1 MMQIQITTDEITAVM
16 QEMFPREYTICVQK
30 VHISKL
36 EGMISQGEKEADPVD
51 GLASDNGQLHAHS
64 TP

>member
-1 MMQIQITTDEITAVM
+1 MIQIQIGTDEIVSVM

-36 EGMISQGEKEADPVD
+36 EGMITQGEKEADLVD
-51 GLASDNGQLHAHS
+51 VGSDNGQLHAHS
-64 TP
+64 PS